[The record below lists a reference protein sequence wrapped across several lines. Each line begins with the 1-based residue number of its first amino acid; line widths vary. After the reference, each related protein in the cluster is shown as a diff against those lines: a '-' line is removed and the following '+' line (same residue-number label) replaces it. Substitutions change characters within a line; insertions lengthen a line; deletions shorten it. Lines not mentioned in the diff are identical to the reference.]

1 MRQESILS
9 EAAIRF
15 RKHAGLSAYQKCDR
29 PLLVLVGKSD
39 IWSPLIADEDLV
51 TEPIV
56 SDAGEAAGAGGGHLS
71 VLDLDRIE
79 RISQKVRRLLLE
91 LTPEVVSNAE
101 DFSDEVFYIPV
112 SALGHSPEKYPDRNG
127 LLIKPKDVQP
137 RWVTIPLLYSY
148 ARWATGLIA
157 GMRGK

>member
-1 MRQESILS
+1 MRAKRRAS
-9 EAAIRF
+9 
-15 RKHAGLSAYQKCDR
+15 
-29 PLLVLVGKSD
+29 
-39 IWSPLIADEDLV
+39 
-51 TEPIV
+51 
-56 SDAGEAAGAGGGHLS
+56 GGHLS

-157 GMRGK
+157 GCVGQVAGRCDVGNVERNA